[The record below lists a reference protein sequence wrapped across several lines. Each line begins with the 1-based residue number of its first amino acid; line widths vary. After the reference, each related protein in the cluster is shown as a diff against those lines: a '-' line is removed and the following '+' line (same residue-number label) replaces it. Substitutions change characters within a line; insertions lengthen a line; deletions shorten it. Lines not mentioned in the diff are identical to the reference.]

1 MELGRAP
8 WSGGLLELKVHPGSR
23 QTSGGQEPGQQL
35 FLALDFGAHFSHPHP
50 FLSTIPNH
58 VGCRQHLTCLE
69 GLSCLPDAQAISFC
83 SFSNSTSWER
93 WNFLKYTFLFKRKRE
108 RMEGREKG
116 KNGWKKEEGGEGIK
130 GKGREVFTDTPKQ
143 TCSAKHKLT
152 APFIKS
158 GSHPSLA
165 NSPFVGL
172 PILFLTSFLN
182 VRSWRD

>member
-23 QTSGGQEPGQQL
+23 QTSGDQEPGQQL

-130 GKGREVFTDTPKQ
+130 KGEGKRSMYRYTKTDMFSKTQTYCPIYQKWITPQ
-143 TCSAKHKLT
+143 
-152 APFIKS
+152 PRQW
-158 GSHPSLA
+158 SLCRT
-165 NSPFVGL
+165 SYSL
-172 PILFLTSFLN
+172 PYFFPEC
-182 VRSWRD
+182 